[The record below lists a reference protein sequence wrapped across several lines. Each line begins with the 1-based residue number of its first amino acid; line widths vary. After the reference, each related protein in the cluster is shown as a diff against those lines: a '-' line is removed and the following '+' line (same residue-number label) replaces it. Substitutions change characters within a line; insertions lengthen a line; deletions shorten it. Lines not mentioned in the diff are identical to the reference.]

1 MKAAVLTGY
10 GSAERLELREVPAPL
25 PGRGEILVRVK
36 AAGMNP
42 LDWKLRAGKMRFVFP
57 LRLPAVLGFDVAGVV
72 EGLGS
77 EGLPIEGR
85 RRGVRHDRE
94 GRHPC
99 RKLVSV
105 TEGDAAAMPA
115 SMSFEEAAAVPGGAL
130 TALQALRDVAHL
142 QPGQRVL
149 VNGASGGVGTFA
161 VQIARILGGQVAAV
175 TSARNLDL
183 VRSLGAEE
191 VVDYAQEDFTRRGKR
206 YDVVFDV
213 VPNRTF
219 TACSRALTPSGVYV
233 TTLPGPGPFLGR
245 AAAALLRPL
254 GFRKRCS
261 WVMLRPSGSDLEILG
276 RWADEGKLRAVVDRA
291 YPLEQIRD
299 AHLHVE
305 GGHTRGKVVLK
316 VG

>member
-10 GSAERLELREVPAPL
+10 GSVERLELREVPAPL

-42 LDWKLRAGKMRFVFP
+42 LDWKLRAGKMRFVFR
-57 LRLPAVLGFDVAGVV
+57 LRLPAVLGFDVAGVI

-77 EGLPIEGR
+77 
-85 RRGVRHDRE
+85 GVSRLRVGDEVFATTEKGGTHAE
-94 GRHPC
+94 
-99 RKLVSV
+99 LVSV
-105 TEGDAAAMPA
+105 AEGDAAAMPA
-115 SMSFEEAAAVPGGAL
+115 SMSFLEAAAVPGGAL

-175 TSARNLDL
+175 TSARNVDL

-191 VVDYAQEDFTRRGKR
+191 VADYAQEDFTRRGKR

-219 TACSRALTPSGVYV
+219 AACSRALTPSGVYV

-245 AAAALLRPL
+245 AAAALLRPF
-254 GFRKRCS
+254 GFSRRCA